1 MAVKRDYYEIL
12 GVSRNAT
19 QEEIKKAYRR
29 LARKYHPDLNPGN
42 KEAEEKFKEITEAY
56 EVLSDPEKRKLYDQ
70 FGHAAFSQG
79 AGAGAGSGGFTG
91 FHDFSSGGFRVRFG
105 NFDFGNLG
113 DIFEKFFGED
123 FGSFFGSDRTAGFGA
138 YTRTARG
145 RDIEYPFEISL
156 EDAYR
161 GLFAD
166 ITVNRGGVPETVR
179 VRIPPGVDNGTR
191 VRVAGQGE
199 PGIGGGPPGDL
210 YIITKVRPHP
220 FFERKGDNL
229 YCKVPVTFWEAALG
243 AEIEVPTLDGVVKVR
258 VPPGTQCGQKLRLKG
273 KGMPR
278 LRGGGYGDLY
288 VEVQI
293 VVPRNLDGSSV
304 QMLREIAR
312 RNPVNPREEILA
324 RYGR

>member
-1 MAVKRDYYEIL
+1 MAKRDYYEIL
-12 GVSRNAT
+12 GVPRNAT

-70 FGHAAFSQG
+70 FGHAAFGGGG
-79 AGAGAGSGGFTG
+79 AGAGTGASGFSGFQDFGS
-91 FHDFSSGGFRVRFG
+91 GFRVHFT
-105 NFDFGNLG
+105 NFDFGDVG
-113 DIFEKFFGED
+113 DIFEKFFGD
-123 FGSFFGSDRTAGFGA
+123 TFGSFFGSKRTSGFGA
-138 YTRTARG
+138 YAGPQKG
-145 RDIEYPFEISL
+145 RDIEYTFELSL

-179 VRIPPGVDNGTR
+179 VRIPPGVDTGTR
-191 VRVAGQGE
+191 VRVAGKGE
-199 PGIGGGPPGDL
+199 PGVAGGPPGDL

-278 LRGGGYGDLY
+278 LRGGGYGDMY

-293 VVPRNLDGSSV
+293 VVPRNLDGASI
-304 QMLREIAR
+304 QMLREIAA
-312 RNPVNPREEILA
+312 RNPMDPRREILA

>member
-1 MAVKRDYYEIL
+1 MAKRDYYEVL

-70 FGHAAFSQG
+70 FGHAAFGGGS
-79 AGAGAGSGGFTG
+79 AGAGQGGFQ
-91 FHDFSSGGFRVRFG
+91 DFSTGGFRVHFG
-105 NFDFGNLG
+105 NFDFGNIG
-113 DIFEKFFGED
+113 DIFEKFFGGFD
-123 FGSFFGSDRTAGFGA
+123 DIFGA
-138 YTRTARG
+138 TGFRTQTGPIRG
-145 RDIEYPFEISL
+145 RDIEYTFELSL

-166 ITVNRGGVPETVR
+166 ITVNRGGIPETVR
-179 VRIPPGVDNGTR
+179 VRIPPGVDTGTR
-191 VRVAGQGE
+191 VRVAGKGE
-199 PGIGGGPPGDL
+199 PGVAGGPPGDL
-210 YIITKVRPHP
+210 YIVTKVRPHP

-243 AEIEVPTLDGVVKVR
+243 AEIEVPTLDGVVKLR
-258 VPPGTQCGQKLRLKG
+258 VPPGTQCGQKLRLRG

-293 VVPRNLDGSSV
+293 VVPRNLDGASI
-304 QMLREIAR
+304 QMLREIAQ
-312 RNPVNPREEILA
+312 RNPMDPRREILA